1 MMRMVQTNGRIL
13 GRVLR
18 EGYVYCKLL
27 KIEMPDTLYAA
38 ILFHDCAKGDSKKD
52 HGKESSKK
60 AKPLLEPF
68 FTKQE
73 LSEILIAIAEHNN
86 NKPGTSQ
93 TSELLK
99 AADANILDIAWFLSK
114 LYWKRK
120 K

>member
-1 MMRMVQTNGRIL
+1 MMRMAQTNGLISIEFL
-13 GRVLR
+13 EKVM
-18 EGYVYCKLL
+18 YCKLL
-27 KIEMPDTLYAA
+27 KIEMSILYAA

-99 AADANILDIAWFLSK
+99 AADANILDIAWFLSNI
-114 LYWKRK
+114 LET
-120 K
+120 